1 MSKIAWAFDILPE
14 TAPVDV
20 DIRTAFTEGM
30 VTTPLNFPVN
40 FKARS
45 PVHEAIVEAEF
56 KAADTFL
63 AKLED

>member
-1 MSKIAWAFDILPE
+1 MAKIAWAFDIVPE
-14 TAPVDV
+14 KQPVDV

-30 VTTPLNFPVN
+30 VTTPLNFPVD

-45 PVHEAIVEAEF
+45 PTHASIVEKEF
-56 KAADTFL
+56 EVADSFL